1 MNEALYY
8 KDIRCTLAGASEESI
23 SVYPRF
29 KDVTIDYER
38 EQGEIFYRKNFNGEV
53 TFVGA
58 DYDLIANAP
67 YATRFVLRITRW
79 YPDGTTKQLSLSEF
93 YKTDCEFDMDKRI
106 ATVSPKEI
114 DRYQR
119 VLDALDKEYNIKDLL
134 PEMTDL
140 TIYKRPLIQIYVLGD
155 DVLQSYTAGT
165 TFEQDSGIMD
175 TEELAQYH
183 FMDNGLMVALHTVM
197 VQDPGGSSPNVAGVY
212 VGSGKVDY
220 NFQLHSIGDRYYY
233 VQFLPLSNHT
243 VRISIYDS
251 SGAELF
257 FGSGAEAAPSII
269 CEAVEGSGATGRV
282 QVFFVYYHLYARML
296 HNKAAEGYPLAEDD
310 VASSPNYTRVSG
322 INISDNMRWS
332 ARASNSPTEYGK
344 TAAGT
349 YYMPPYY
356 GPTTTF
362 YPVSITQWPDKA
374 RFGYYLSI
382 WFSYNSVITALDSQ
396 YRLAQVVSVAY
407 QMADVIKALIEANG
421 LGVTFDSTSDYS
433 LILFG
438 NTTTSNVLGGRSI
451 TPFLVA
457 KANIINGDYRKVY
470 PDPSITLGQIF
481 SMLKN
486 TMQIY
491 WYLDGSKIRLEH
503 RRYFDNGLSYSGA
516 PVVGY
521 DLTEM
526 MCPRSSRSWASG
538 RNQYKYDKDE
548 MPERYQFGWMD
559 TVTKPFSGYPIVVNS
574 DAVEGGLI
582 EEVTVDNFTSDIDYM
597 LTNPSGVS
605 EDGFAIIGAIL
616 SGGNYLTPI
625 VSQTTDNVA
634 YNIQNGLMSYIYLH
648 PIYWLDDMPA
658 ESLTINNAP
667 YMAHSVKRT
676 KRQEIDFPSDNY
688 EVDEYEL
695 IKTEMGEGQIDKL
708 SVSLTSGFIN
718 AEILHENDG

>member
-8 KDIRCTLAGASEESI
+8 KSIRCTLAGASEESV

-29 KDVTIDYER
+29 NDVTFDYER

-93 YKTDCEFDMDKRI
+93 YKTDCEFDMDKRNV
-106 ATVSPKEI
+106 TVSPKEI
-114 DRYQR
+114 DSYQR

-134 PEMTDL
+134 PEMTNL

-155 DVLQSYTAGT
+155 DVLQNYTAGT

-175 TEELAQYH
+175 ESELEQYH
-183 FMDNGLMVALHTVM
+183 FMDNGLMVALRAVM
-197 VQDPGGSSPNVAGVY
+197 GSDPEGSSPNVAGVY
-212 VGSGKVDY
+212 IGTGKVGS
-220 NFQLHSIGDRYYY
+220 NFRLDGFGDIDYY
-233 VQFLPLSNHT
+233 VRFFPEVNGIVQVTIHDTSGTRLFLGKGDETSE
-243 VRISIYDS
+243 SIW
-251 SGAELF
+251 
-257 FGSGAEAAPSII
+257 
-269 CEAVEGSGATGRV
+269 CNAVEGSGATGRV
-282 QVFFVYYHLYARML
+282 WVRFVYYRVYARML
-296 HNKAAEGYPLAEDD
+296 HNKAEEGNPLAEDD
-310 VASSPNYTRVSG
+310 VASNPNYKRVSG
-322 INISDNMRWS
+322 IDISNNMRWS
-332 ARASNSPTEYGK
+332 TRTSATPTEYGK
-344 TAAGT
+344 TAGGA
-349 YYMPPYY
+349 YYMPPY
-356 GPTTTF
+356 GPSVTF
-362 YPVSITQWPDKA
+362 YPVSITQWPDKSQYG
-374 RFGYYLSI
+374 FYFSI
-382 WFSYNSVITALDSQ
+382 WFAYDSVITALDSQ
-396 YRLAQVVSVAY
+396 YRVAQVVSVAY
-407 QMADVIKALIEANG
+407 TMTDVIKALIEANG

-470 PDPSITLGQIF
+470 PEPSITLGQIF

-503 RRYFDNGLSYSGA
+503 RRYFDNGLRYSGA

-521 DLTEM
+521 DLTKL

-538 RNQYKYDKDE
+538 RNQYKYDKKD

-582 EEVTVDNFTSDIDYM
+582 EEVTVENFTSDIDYM

-605 EDGFAIIGAIL
+605 EDGFAIIGAIR
-616 SGGNYLTPI
+616 SGSNYLTPI

-634 YNIQNGLMSYIYLH
+634 YNMQNGLMSYIYLH
-648 PIYWLDDMPA
+648 PVYWLDDMPA
-658 ESLTINNAP
+658 ESLTINNGP

-676 KRQEIDFPSDNY
+676 KRQEIDFPSNNY

-695 IKTEMGEGQIDKL
+695 IKTEMGNGQIDKL

>member
-8 KDIRCTLAGASEESI
+8 KDIRCTLAGATEESVY
-23 SVYPRF
+23 VYPRF
-29 KDVTIDYER
+29 NDVTFDYER
-38 EQGEIFYRKNFNGEV
+38 EQGEIFYRKTFNGQV

-67 YATRFVLRITRW
+67 YATRFMLRITRR

-106 ATVSPKEI
+106 VTVSPKEI
-114 DRYQR
+114 DKYQK

-134 PEMTDL
+134 PEMTNL

-165 TFEQDSGIMD
+165 TFEQDCGIMD
-175 TEELAQYH
+175 DSELEQYH
-183 FMDNGLMVALHTVM
+183 FQYNGLMVALRAVM
-197 VQDPGGSSPNVAGVY
+197 GSDPEGSSPNVAGLY
-212 VGSGKVDY
+212 VGNGKLGY
-220 NFQLHSIGDRYYY
+220 NFRLDGIDDTNYY
-233 VQFLPLSNHT
+233 VRFFPLSSGI
-243 VRISIYDS
+243 VRISIYNS
-251 SGAELF
+251 SDTELF
-257 FGSGAEAAPSII
+257 FGQGGEAALSIF

-282 QVFFVYYHLYARML
+282 HVSFVYYRVHARML
-296 HNKAAEGYPLAEDD
+296 HNKAEEGYPLAEDD
-310 VASSPNYTRVSG
+310 VTSNPNYTRVSS
-322 INISDNMRWS
+322 IDISDNMRWS
-332 ARASNSPTEYGK
+332 TRTSATPTEYGK
-344 TAAGT
+344 TAGGA
-349 YYMPPYY
+349 YYMPPY
-356 GPTTTF
+356 GPSVTF
-362 YPVSITQWPDKA
+362 YPVSITQWPDKSKY
-374 RFGYYLSI
+374 GYYLSL
-382 WFSYNSVITALDSQ
+382 WFAYDSVITALDSR

-407 QMADVIKALIEANG
+407 QMTDVIKALIEANG
-421 LGVTFDSTSDYS
+421 LGVTFDNTSEYST
-433 LILFG
+433 ILFS
-438 NTTTSNVLGGRSI
+438 NTTTFNVLGGRSI

-470 PDPSITLGQIF
+470 PEPSITLGQIF

-503 RRYFDNGLSYSGA
+503 RRYFDNGLRYSGA

-521 DLTEM
+521 DLTEL

-582 EEVTVDNFTSDIDYM
+582 EEVTVENFTSDIDYM

-616 SGGNYLTPI
+616 SGSNYLTPI
-625 VSQTTDNVA
+625 VSQTTDKVA
-634 YNIQNGLMSYIYLH
+634 YNMQNGLMSYIYLH

-695 IKTEMGEGQIDKL
+695 IKTEMGDGQIDKL

>member
-8 KDIRCTLAGASEESI
+8 KSIRCTLAGASEESV

-29 KDVTIDYER
+29 NDVTFDYER

-93 YKTDCEFDMDKRI
+93 YKTDCEFDMDKRNV
-106 ATVSPKEI
+106 TVSPKEI
-114 DRYQR
+114 DSYQR

-134 PEMTDL
+134 PEMTNL
-140 TIYKRPLIQIYVLGD
+140 TIYKRPLIQIYVQGD
-155 DVLQSYTAGT
+155 DVLQNYTAGT

-175 TEELAQYH
+175 ESELEQYH
-183 FMDNGLMVALHTVM
+183 FMDNGLMVALRAIM
-197 VQDPGGSSPNVAGVY
+197 GSDPEGSSPNVAGVY
-212 VGSGKVDY
+212 IGTGKVGS
-220 NFQLHSIGDRYYY
+220 NFRLDGFGDIDYY
-233 VQFLPLSNHT
+233 VRFFPEVNGIVQVTIHDTSGTRLFLGKGDETSK
-243 VRISIYDS
+243 SIWCNAD
-251 SGAELF
+251 E
-257 FGSGAEAAPSII
+257 E
-269 CEAVEGSGATGRV
+269 SGATGRV
-282 QVFFVYYHLYARML
+282 WVRFVYYRVYARML
-296 HNKAAEGYPLAEDD
+296 HNKAEEGYPLAEDD
-310 VASSPNYTRVSG
+310 VSSNPNYKRVSG
-322 INISDNMRWS
+322 IDISNNMRWS
-332 ARASNSPTEYGK
+332 TRTSATPTEYGK
-344 TAAGT
+344 TAGGA
-349 YYMPPYY
+349 YYMPPY
-356 GPTTTF
+356 GPSVTF
-362 YPVSITQWPDKA
+362 YPVSITQWPDKSHY
-374 RFGYYLSI
+374 GYYLSI
-382 WFSYNSVITALDSQ
+382 WFAYDSVITALDSH
-396 YRLAQVVSVAY
+396 YRVAQVVAVAY
-407 QMADVIKALIEANG
+407 QMTDVIKALIEANG

-521 DLTEM
+521 DLTEL

-582 EEVTVDNFTSDIDYM
+582 EEVTVENFTSDIDYM

-616 SGGNYLTPI
+616 SGSNYLTPI

-634 YNIQNGLMSYIYLH
+634 YSMQNGLMSYIYLH
-648 PIYWLDDMPA
+648 PVYWLDDMPA

-695 IKTEMGEGQIDKL
+695 IKTELGDGQIDKL
-708 SVSLTSGFIN
+708 SVSLTSGFVN

>member
-8 KDIRCTLAGASEESI
+8 NDVRCMLAGATEESVY
-23 SVYPRF
+23 VYPRF
-29 KDVTIDYER
+29 NDVTFDYER
-38 EQGEIFYRKNFNGEV
+38 EQGEIFYRKTFNGEV

-106 ATVSPKEI
+106 VTVSPKEI
-114 DRYQR
+114 DKYQK

-134 PEMTDL
+134 PEMTNL

-165 TFEQDSGIMD
+165 TFEQDCGIMD
-175 TEELAQYH
+175 DSELEQYH
-183 FMDNGLMVALHTVM
+183 FQDNGLMVALRAVM
-197 VQDPGGSSPNVAGVY
+197 GQGSSPNVAGLY
-212 VGSGKVDY
+212 LGTGKVEYDFRLDGIEDT
-220 NFQLHSIGDRYYY
+220 NY
-233 VQFLPLSNHT
+233 VRFLPLSNHT
-243 VRISIYDS
+243 VRISIYNRSDT
-251 SGAELF
+251 ELF
-257 FGSGAEAAPSII
+257 FGQGDEVAPYII

-282 QVFFVYYHLYARML
+282 QVFFVYYRVYARML
-296 HNKAAEGYPLAEDD
+296 HNKTEEGYPLAEDD
-310 VASSPNYTRVSG
+310 ITSNPNYTRVSS
-322 INISDNMRWS
+322 IDIIDNIRWS
-332 ARASNSPTEYGK
+332 ARLSTSPTEYGK
-344 TAAGT
+344 TAGGN

-356 GPTTTF
+356 GPSVTF
-362 YPVSITQWPDKA
+362 YPVSITQWPDKTQY
-374 RFGYYLSI
+374 GYYLSI
-382 WFSYNSVITALDSQ
+382 WFAYNSVITALDSQ

-407 QMADVIKALIEANG
+407 QMTDVIKALIEANG
-421 LGVTFDSTSDYS
+421 LGVTFDNTSDYS
-433 LILFG
+433 IILFS
-438 NTTTSNVLGGRSI
+438 NTTTLNVLGGRSI
-451 TPFLVA
+451 TPFLLA

-470 PDPSITLGQIF
+470 PEPSITLGQIF

-503 RRYFDNGLSYSGA
+503 RRYFDNGLRYSGT

-521 DLTEM
+521 DLTEL

-559 TVTKPFSGYPIVVNS
+559 TVTRPFSGYPIVVNS

-582 EEVTVDNFTSDIDYM
+582 EEVTVENFTSDIDYM

-616 SGGNYLTPI
+616 NGSNYLTPI

-634 YNIQNGLMSYIYLH
+634 YSMQNGLMSYIYLH

-658 ESLTINNAP
+658 ESLTINNEP

-676 KRQEIDFPSDNY
+676 RRQEIDFPSDNY

-695 IKTEMGEGQIDKL
+695 IKTEMGDGQIDKL

>member
-8 KDIRCTLAGASEESI
+8 KSIRCTLAGASEESV

-29 KDVTIDYER
+29 NDVTFDYER

-93 YKTDCEFDMDKRI
+93 YKTDCEFDMDKRNV
-106 ATVSPKEI
+106 TVSPKEI
-114 DRYQR
+114 DSYQR

-134 PEMTDL
+134 PEMTNL
-140 TIYKRPLIQIYVLGD
+140 TIYKRPLIQIYVQGD
-155 DVLQSYTAGT
+155 DVLQNYTAGT

-175 TEELAQYH
+175 ESELEQYH
-183 FMDNGLMVALHTVM
+183 FMDNGLMVALRAIM
-197 VQDPGGSSPNVAGVY
+197 GSDPEGSSPNVAGVY
-212 VGSGKVDY
+212 IGTGKVGS
-220 NFQLHSIGDRYYY
+220 NFRLDGFGDIDYY
-233 VQFLPLSNHT
+233 VRFFPEVNGIVQVTIHDTSGTRLFLGKGDETSK
-243 VRISIYDS
+243 SIWCNAD
-251 SGAELF
+251 E
-257 FGSGAEAAPSII
+257 E
-269 CEAVEGSGATGRV
+269 SGATGRV
-282 QVFFVYYHLYARML
+282 WVRFVYYRVYARML
-296 HNKAAEGYPLAEDD
+296 HNKAEEGYPLAEDD
-310 VASSPNYTRVSG
+310 VSSNPNYKRVSG
-322 INISDNMRWS
+322 IDISNNMRWS
-332 ARASNSPTEYGK
+332 TRTSATPTEYGK
-344 TAAGT
+344 TAGGA
-349 YYMPPYY
+349 YYMPPY
-356 GPTTTF
+356 GPSVTF
-362 YPVSITQWPDKA
+362 YPVSITQWPDKSHY
-374 RFGYYLSI
+374 GYYLSI
-382 WFSYNSVITALDSQ
+382 WFAYDSVITALDSH
-396 YRLAQVVSVAY
+396 YRVAQVVSVAY
-407 QMADVIKALIEANG
+407 TMTDVIKALIEANG

-521 DLTEM
+521 DLTEL

-582 EEVTVDNFTSDIDYM
+582 EEVTVENFTSDIDYM

-616 SGGNYLTPI
+616 SGSNYLTPI

-634 YNIQNGLMSYIYLH
+634 YSMQNGLMSYIYLH
-648 PIYWLDDMPA
+648 PVYWLDDMPA

-695 IKTEMGEGQIDKL
+695 IKTELGDGQIDKL
-708 SVSLTSGFIN
+708 SVSLTSGFVN

>member
-8 KDIRCTLAGASEESI
+8 KDVRCTLAGATEESV

-29 KDVTIDYER
+29 NDVTFDYER
-38 EQGEIFYRKNFNGEV
+38 EQGEIFYRKTFNGEV

-58 DYDLIANAP
+58 DYDIIANAP

-79 YPDGTTKQLSLSEF
+79 YPDGATKQLSLSEF

-106 ATVSPKEI
+106 VTVSPKEI

-134 PEMTDL
+134 PEMTNL

-165 TFEQDSGIMD
+165 TFEQDCGIMD
-175 TEELAQYH
+175 DSELEQYH
-183 FMDNGLMVALHTVM
+183 FQYNGLTVALRAVM
-197 VQDPGGSSPNVAGVY
+197 GQGSSPNVAGLY
-212 VGSGKVDY
+212 VGAGKLGY
-220 NFQLHSIGDRYYY
+220 NFRLDGIDDTNYY
-233 VQFLPLSNHT
+233 VRFFPLSSGL
-243 VRISIYDS
+243 VQISIYNS
-251 SGAELF
+251 SGTELF
-257 FGSGAEAAPSII
+257 YGEGGDTAPYII
-269 CEAVEGSGATGRV
+269 CAAVEGSGATGRA
-282 QVFFVYYHLYARML
+282 QVFFVYYRVYARML
-296 HNKAAEGYPLAEDD
+296 HNKAEEGYPLAEDD
-310 VASSPNYTRVSG
+310 VTSNPNYTRVSG
-322 INISDNMRWS
+322 IDIIDNIRWS
-332 ARASNSPTEYGK
+332 ARTSTSPTEYGK
-344 TAAGT
+344 TPGGN
-349 YYMPPYY
+349 YYMPPY
-356 GPTTTF
+356 GPSVTF
-362 YPVSITQWPDKA
+362 YPLSITQWLDKSKY
-374 RFGYYLSI
+374 GYYLSI
-382 WFSYNSVITALDSQ
+382 WFAYDGVITALDSR

-407 QMADVIKALIEANG
+407 QMTDVIKALIEANG
-421 LGVTFDSTSDYS
+421 LGVTFDNTSDYS
-433 LILFG
+433 TILFS
-438 NTTTSNVLGGRSI
+438 NTTTFNVLGGRSI

-470 PDPSITLGQIF
+470 PEPSITLGQIF

-503 RRYFDNGLSYSGA
+503 RRYFDNGLRYSGA

-521 DLTEM
+521 DLTEL

-559 TVTKPFSGYPIVVNS
+559 TVTKLFSGYPIVVNS

-582 EEVTVDNFTSDIDYM
+582 EEVTVENFTSDIDYM

-616 SGGNYLTPI
+616 SGSNYLTPI
-625 VSQTTDNVA
+625 VSQRTYNAA
-634 YNIQNGLMSYIYLH
+634 YNMQNGLMSYVYLH

-658 ESLTINNAP
+658 ERLTINNEP

-676 KRQEIDFPSDNY
+676 KRQEIDFPSNNY

-695 IKTEMGEGQIDKL
+695 IKTEMGDGQIDKL

>member
-8 KDIRCTLAGASEESI
+8 KDVRCTLAGATEESV

-29 KDVTIDYER
+29 NDVTFDYER
-38 EQGEIFYRKNFNGEV
+38 EQGEIFYRKTFNGQV

-79 YPDGTTKQLSLSEF
+79 YPDGTTKQLSHSEF

-106 ATVSPKEI
+106 VTVSPKEI
-114 DRYQR
+114 DKYQK

-134 PEMTDL
+134 PEMTNL

-165 TFEQDSGIMD
+165 TFEQESGIMD
-175 TEELAQYH
+175 ESELEQHH
-183 FMDNGLMVALHTVM
+183 FMDNGLMVALRAVM
-197 VQDPGGSSPNVAGVY
+197 GSDPEGSSPNVTGIY
-212 VGSGKVDY
+212 VGIGKVAS
-220 NFQLHSIGDRYYY
+220 NFRLDGMDNTNYY
-233 VQFLPLSNHT
+233 VRFFPLSNGNLQVT
-243 VRISIYDS
+243 IFNTSGTKLFLGQGSSASESI
-251 SGAELF
+251 F
-257 FGSGAEAAPSII
+257 
-269 CEAVEGSGATGRV
+269 CNAVEGSGATGRV
-282 QVFFVYYHLYARML
+282 WVRFVYYRVYARML

-310 VASSPNYTRVSG
+310 VTSNPNYTRVSS
-322 INISDNMRWS
+322 IDIIDNIRWS
-332 ARASNSPTEYGK
+332 ARTSTSPTEYGK
-344 TAAGT
+344 TAGGT
-349 YYMPPYY
+349 YYMPPY
-356 GPTTTF
+356 GPSTTF
-362 YPVSITQWPDKA
+362 YPVSITQWPDKSHN
-374 RFGYYLSI
+374 GYYLSI
-382 WFSYNSVITALDSQ
+382 WFAYDSVITALNSQ
-396 YRLAQVVSVAY
+396 YRVAQVVSVAY
-407 QMADVIKALIEANG
+407 TMTDVIKALIEANG

-470 PDPSITLGQIF
+470 PDPTITLGQIF

-491 WYLDGSKIRLEH
+491 WYLDGAKIRLEH

-521 DLTEM
+521 DLTEL

-559 TVTKPFSGYPIVVNS
+559 TVTRPFSGYPIVVNS

-582 EEVTVDNFTSDIDYM
+582 EEVTVENFTSDIDYM

-616 SGGNYLTPI
+616 SGSNYLTPI

-634 YNIQNGLMSYIYLH
+634 YSMQNGLMSYIYLH

-658 ESLTINNAP
+658 ERLTINNEP

-676 KRQEIDFPSDNY
+676 KRQEVDFPSDNY

-695 IKTEMGEGQIDKL
+695 IKTEMGDGQIDKL

>member
-8 KDIRCTLAGASEESI
+8 KDIRCTLAGATEESV

-29 KDVTIDYER
+29 NDVTFDYER
-38 EQGEIFYRKNFNGEV
+38 EQGEIFYRKTFNGEV

-79 YPDGTTKQLSLSEF
+79 YPDGTTKQLSSSEF

-106 ATVSPKEI
+106 VTVSPKEI
-114 DRYQR
+114 DSYQR

-134 PEMTDL
+134 PEMTNL
-140 TIYKRPLIQIYVLGD
+140 TIYKRPLIQLYVLGD
-155 DVLQSYTAGT
+155 DVLQNYTAGT

-175 TEELAQYH
+175 ESELAQYH
-183 FMDNGLMVALHTVM
+183 FMDNGLMVALNAVM
-197 VQDPGGSSPNVAGVY
+197 VRDPGGSRPNVAGVY
-212 VGSGKVDY
+212 VGSGPDKS
-220 NFQLHSIGDRYYY
+220 NFRLDSLGNIDYY
-233 VQFLPLSNHT
+233 VRFYPEGNGNLQVTIHDASGTRLFLGQGYETS
-243 VRISIYDS
+243 
-251 SGAELF
+251 E
-257 FGSGAEAAPSII
+257 SII
-269 CEAVEGSGATGRV
+269 CNADEDSGATGRV
-282 QVFFVYYHLYARML
+282 QVFFAFYQIYARML
-296 HNKAAEGYPLAEDD
+296 HNNAEEGYPLAEDD
-310 VASSPNYTRVSG
+310 VASNPNYTRVSG
-322 INISDNMRWS
+322 INISNNMRWS
-332 ARASNSPTEYGK
+332 TRTSATPTEYGK
-344 TAAGT
+344 TAGGA
-349 YYMPPYY
+349 YYMPPY
-356 GPTTTF
+356 GPSVIF
-362 YPVSITQWPDKA
+362 YPVSITQWPDKTHY
-374 RFGYYLSI
+374 GYYFSI
-382 WFSYNSVITALDSQ
+382 WFAYDSVITALDSQ

-407 QMADVIKALIEANG
+407 TMTDVIKALIEANG

-438 NTTTSNVLGGRSI
+438 NTTTSNVLGGRGI
-451 TPFLVA
+451 TLFLVA

-470 PDPSITLGQIF
+470 PEPSITLGQIF

-491 WYLDGSKIRLEH
+491 WYLDGAKIRLEH
-503 RRYFDNGLSYSGA
+503 RRYFDNGLRYSGA

-521 DLTEM
+521 DLTEL

-538 RNQYKYDKDE
+538 RNQYKYDKKE

-582 EEVTVDNFTSDIDYM
+582 EEVTVENFTSDIDYM

-605 EDGFAIIGAIL
+605 EDGFAIIGAIR
-616 SGGNYLTPI
+616 SGSNYLTPI

-634 YNIQNGLMSYIYLH
+634 YSMQNGLMSYIYLH
-648 PIYWLDDMPA
+648 PVYWLDDMPA
-658 ESLTINNAP
+658 ESLTINNEP
-667 YMAHSVKRT
+667 NRAHSVKRT
-676 KRQEIDFPSDNY
+676 KRQEIDFPSNNY

-695 IKTEMGEGQIDKL
+695 IKTEMGNGQIDKL

>member
-8 KDIRCTLAGASEESI
+8 KDIRCTLAGATEESV

-29 KDVTIDYER
+29 NDVTFDYER
-38 EQGEIFYRKNFNGEV
+38 EQGEIFYRKTFNGEV

-79 YPDGTTKQLSLSEF
+79 YPDGTTKQLSNSEF

-106 ATVSPKEI
+106 VTVSPKEI

-134 PEMTDL
+134 PEMTNL

-165 TFEQDSGIMD
+165 TFEQDCGIMD
-175 TEELAQYH
+175 DSELEQYH
-183 FMDNGLMVALHTVM
+183 FQGNGLMVALRTVLL
-197 VQDPGGSSPNVAGVY
+197 PGSIPNVVGSY
-212 VGSGKVDY
+212 VGTGKVGY
-220 NFQLHSIGDRYYY
+220 NFRLDGIDNTNYY
-233 VQFLPLSNHT
+233 VRFFPLSNHT
-243 VRISIYDS
+243 VRISIYNS

-257 FGSGAEAAPSII
+257 YGSDRETAPYIV
-269 CEAVEGSGATGRV
+269 CAPVEGSGAIGRV
-282 QVFFVYYHLYARML
+282 QVSFVCYRVYARML
-296 HNKAAEGYPLAEDD
+296 HNKAEEGYPLAEDD
-310 VASSPNYTRVSG
+310 VTSNPNYTRVS
-322 INISDNMRWS
+322 NIDIIDNMRWS
-332 ARASNSPTEYGK
+332 ARTSTSPTEYGK
-344 TAAGT
+344 TAEGT
-349 YYMPPYY
+349 YYMPPY
-356 GPTTTF
+356 GPSVTF
-362 YPVSITQWPDKA
+362 YPVSITQWPDKSKY
-374 RFGYYLSI
+374 GYYLSI
-382 WFSYNSVITALDSQ
+382 WFAYDSVITALDSQ

-407 QMADVIKALIEANG
+407 QMTDVIKALIEANG

-433 LILFG
+433 FILFG

-470 PDPSITLGQIF
+470 PEPSITLGQIF

-521 DLTEM
+521 DLTEL

-582 EEVTVDNFTSDIDYM
+582 EEVTVENFTSDIDYM

-616 SGGNYLTPI
+616 SGSNYLTPI
-625 VSQTTDNVA
+625 VSQRTYKVA
-634 YNIQNGLMSYIYLH
+634 YSMQNGLMSYIYLH

-658 ESLTINNAP
+658 ESLTINNEP
-667 YMAHSVKRT
+667 YMAYSVKRT

-695 IKTEMGEGQIDKL
+695 IKTEMGDGQIDKL

>member
-8 KDIRCTLAGASEESI
+8 KSIRCTLAGASEESV

-29 KDVTIDYER
+29 NDVTFDYER

-106 ATVSPKEI
+106 VTVSPKEI

-134 PEMTDL
+134 PEMTNL
-140 TIYKRPLIQIYVLGD
+140 TIYKRPLIQIYVQGD

-175 TEELAQYH
+175 ESELEQYH
-183 FMDNGLMVALHTVM
+183 FMDNGLMVALRAVM
-197 VQDPGGSSPNVAGVY
+197 GSDPEGSSPNVAGIY
-212 VGSGKVDY
+212 VGTGKVGS
-220 NFQLHSIGDRYYY
+220 NFRLDGLGDIDYY
-233 VQFLPLSNHT
+233 VRFFPEVNGIVQVTIHDTSGTRLFLGKGDETSE
-243 VRISIYDS
+243 SIWCNAD
-251 SGAELF
+251 E
-257 FGSGAEAAPSII
+257 E
-269 CEAVEGSGATGRV
+269 SGATGRV
-282 QVFFVYYHLYARML
+282 WVRFVYYRVYARML
-296 HNKAAEGYPLAEDD
+296 HNKAEEGYPLAEDD
-310 VASSPNYTRVSG
+310 VSSNPNYKRVSG
-322 INISDNMRWS
+322 IDISNNMRWS
-332 ARASNSPTEYGK
+332 TRTSATPTEYGK
-344 TAAGT
+344 TAGGA
-349 YYMPPYY
+349 YYMPPY
-356 GPTTTF
+356 GPSVTF
-362 YPVSITQWPDKA
+362 YPVSITQWPDKSQYG
-374 RFGYYLSI
+374 FYFSI
-382 WFSYNSVITALDSQ
+382 WFAYDSVITALDSQ
-396 YRLAQVVSVAY
+396 YRVAQVVAVAY
-407 QMADVIKALIEANG
+407 QMTDVIKALIEANG

-438 NTTTSNVLGGRSI
+438 NTKTSNVLGGRSI

-470 PDPSITLGQIF
+470 PEPSITLGQIF

-503 RRYFDNGLSYSGA
+503 RRYFDNGLRYSGA
-516 PVVGY
+516 PAVGY
-521 DLTEM
+521 DLTEL
-526 MCPRSSRSWASG
+526 MCPRSFRSWASG
-538 RNQYKYDKDE
+538 RNQYKYDKSE

-582 EEVTVDNFTSDIDYM
+582 EEVTVENFTSDIDYM

-605 EDGFAIIGAIL
+605 EDGFAIIGAIR
-616 SGGNYLTPI
+616 SGSNYLTPI

-634 YNIQNGLMSYIYLH
+634 YSMQNGLMSYIYLH
-648 PIYWLDDMPA
+648 PVYWLDDMPA
-658 ESLTINNAP
+658 ESLTINNGP

-676 KRQEIDFPSDNY
+676 KRQEIDFPSNNY

-695 IKTEMGEGQIDKL
+695 IKTEMGNGQIDKL
-708 SVSLTSGFIN
+708 SVSLTSGFVN

>member
-8 KDIRCTLAGASEESI
+8 KSIRCTLAGASEESV

-29 KDVTIDYER
+29 NDVTFDYER

-93 YKTDCEFDMDKRI
+93 YKTDCEFDMDKRNV
-106 ATVSPKEI
+106 TVSPKEI
-114 DRYQR
+114 DSYQR

-134 PEMTDL
+134 PEMTNL
-140 TIYKRPLIQIYVLGD
+140 TIYKRPLIQIYVQGD
-155 DVLQSYTAGT
+155 DVLQNYTAGT

-175 TEELAQYH
+175 ESELEQYH
-183 FMDNGLMVALHTVM
+183 FMDNGLMVALRAVM
-197 VQDPGGSSPNVAGVY
+197 GSDPEGSSPNVAGVY
-212 VGSGKVDY
+212 IGTGKVGS
-220 NFQLHSIGDRYYY
+220 NFRLDGFGDIDYY
-233 VQFLPLSNHT
+233 VRFFPEVNGIVQVTIHDTSGTRLFLGKGDETSK
-243 VRISIYDS
+243 SIWCNAD
-251 SGAELF
+251 E
-257 FGSGAEAAPSII
+257 E
-269 CEAVEGSGATGRV
+269 SGATGRV
-282 QVFFVYYHLYARML
+282 WVRFVYYRVYARML
-296 HNKAAEGYPLAEDD
+296 HNKAEEGYPLAEDD
-310 VASSPNYTRVSG
+310 VSSNPNYKRVSG
-322 INISDNMRWS
+322 IDISNNMRWS
-332 ARASNSPTEYGK
+332 TRTSATPTEYGM
-344 TAAGT
+344 TAGGA
-349 YYMPPYY
+349 YYMPPY
-356 GPTTTF
+356 GPSVTF
-362 YPVSITQWPDKA
+362 YPVSITQWPDKSHY
-374 RFGYYLSI
+374 GYYLSI
-382 WFSYNSVITALDSQ
+382 WFAYDSVITALDSH
-396 YRLAQVVSVAY
+396 YRVAQVVSVAY
-407 QMADVIKALIEANG
+407 TMTDVIKALIEANG

-521 DLTEM
+521 DLTEL

-582 EEVTVDNFTSDIDYM
+582 EEVTVENFTSDIDYM

-616 SGGNYLTPI
+616 SGSNYLTPI

-634 YNIQNGLMSYIYLH
+634 YSMQNGLMSYIYLH
-648 PIYWLDDMPA
+648 PVYWLDDMPA

-695 IKTEMGEGQIDKL
+695 IKTELGDGQIDKL
-708 SVSLTSGFIN
+708 SVSLTSGFVN

>member
-8 KDIRCTLAGASEESI
+8 KSIRCTLAGAAEESV

-29 KDVTIDYER
+29 NDVTFDYER
-38 EQGEIFYRKNFNGEV
+38 EQGEIFYRKTFNGEV

-79 YPDGTTKQLSLSEF
+79 YPDGTTTQLSLSEF
-93 YKTDCEFDMDKRI
+93 YKTDCEFDMDKRNV
-106 ATVSPKEI
+106 TVSPKEI

-119 VLDALDKEYNIKDLL
+119 VLDALDKECNIKDLL
-134 PEMTDL
+134 PEMTNL

-175 TEELAQYH
+175 ESELEQYH
-183 FMDNGLMVALHTVM
+183 FMDNGLMVALRAVM
-197 VQDPGGSSPNVAGVY
+197 GSDPEGSSPNVAGVY
-212 VGSGKVDY
+212 VGTGKVGY
-220 NFQLHSIGDRYYY
+220 NFRLDGINNTNYY
-233 VQFLPLSNHT
+233 VQFFPLSNSA
-243 VRISIYDS
+243 VRISIYNS
-251 SGAELF
+251 SGTELF
-257 FGSGAEAAPSII
+257 YGEGGEAAPSIW
-269 CEAVEGSGATGRV
+269 CNAVEGSGATGRV
-282 QVFFVYYHLYARML
+282 WVRFVYYRVYARML
-296 HNKAAEGYPLAEDD
+296 HNKAEEGYPLAEDD
-310 VASSPNYTRVSG
+310 VSSNPNYKRVSG
-322 INISDNMRWS
+322 IDISNNMRWS
-332 ARASNSPTEYGK
+332 TRTSATPTEYGK
-344 TAAGT
+344 TAGGA
-349 YYMPPYY
+349 YYMPPY
-356 GPTTTF
+356 GPSVTF
-362 YPVSITQWPDKA
+362 YPVSITQWPDKSHYG
-374 RFGYYLSI
+374 FYLSI
-382 WFSYNSVITALDSQ
+382 WFAYNSVITALDSQ
-396 YRLAQVVSVAY
+396 YRVAQVVAVAY
-407 QMADVIKALIEANG
+407 QMTDVIKALIEANG

-470 PDPSITLGQIF
+470 PEPSITLGQIF

-503 RRYFDNGLSYSGA
+503 RRYFDNGLRYSGA
-516 PVVGY
+516 PAVGY
-521 DLTEM
+521 DLTEL
-526 MCPRSSRSWASG
+526 MCPRSFRSWASG
-538 RNQYKYDKDE
+538 RNQYKYDKKE

-559 TVTKPFSGYPIVVNS
+559 KVTKPFSGYPIVVNS

-582 EEVTVDNFTSDIDYM
+582 EEVTVENFTSDIDYM

-616 SGGNYLTPI
+616 SGSNYLTPI

-634 YNIQNGLMSYIYLH
+634 YNMQNGLMSYIYLH

-676 KRQEIDFPSDNY
+676 KRQEIDFPSNNY

-708 SVSLTSGFIN
+708 SVSLTSGFVN

>member
-8 KDIRCTLAGASEESI
+8 KDIRCTLAGATEESVY
-23 SVYPRF
+23 VYPRF
-29 KDVTIDYER
+29 NDVTFDYER
-38 EQGEIFYRKNFNGEV
+38 EQGEIFYRKTFNGQV

-67 YATRFVLRITRW
+67 YATRFMLRITRR

-106 ATVSPKEI
+106 VTVSPKEI
-114 DRYQR
+114 DKYQK

-134 PEMTDL
+134 PEMTNL

-165 TFEQDSGIMD
+165 TFEQDCGIMD
-175 TEELAQYH
+175 DSELEQYH
-183 FMDNGLMVALHTVM
+183 FQDNGLMVALRAVM
-197 VQDPGGSSPNVAGVY
+197 GSDPEGSSPNVAGLY
-212 VGSGKVDY
+212 VGNGKLGY
-220 NFQLHSIGDRYYY
+220 NFRLDGMDNTNYY
-233 VQFLPLSNHT
+233 VRFSPLSNST
-243 VRISIYDS
+243 VRISIYNS
-251 SGAELF
+251 SGTELF
-257 FGSGAEAAPSII
+257 YGSGGEAALSIF
-269 CEAVEGSGATGRV
+269 CNAVEGSGATGRV
-282 QVFFVYYHLYARML
+282 WVRFVYYRVYARML
-296 HNKAAEGYPLAEDD
+296 HNKAEEGYPLAEDD
-310 VASSPNYTRVSG
+310 VTSNPNYTRVST
-322 INISDNMRWS
+322 IDISDNMRWS
-332 ARASNSPTEYGK
+332 ARTSTSPTEYGK
-344 TAAGT
+344 TPGST
-349 YYMPPYY
+349 YYMPPY
-356 GPTTTF
+356 GPSVTF
-362 YPVSITQWPDKA
+362 YPVSITQWPDKTQY
-374 RFGYYLSI
+374 GYYLSI
-382 WFSYNSVITALDSQ
+382 WFAYDSVITALDSR

-407 QMADVIKALIEANG
+407 QMTDVIKALIEANG
-421 LGVTFDSTSDYS
+421 LGVTFDNTSEYST
-433 LILFG
+433 ILFS
-438 NTTTSNVLGGRSI
+438 NTTTFNVLGGRSI

-470 PDPSITLGQIF
+470 PEPSITLGQIF

-503 RRYFDNGLSYSGA
+503 RRYFDNGLSYSGT

-521 DLTEM
+521 DLTEL

-582 EEVTVDNFTSDIDYM
+582 EEVTVENFTSDIDYM

-616 SGGNYLTPI
+616 SGSNYLTPI
-625 VSQTTDNVA
+625 VSQTTDKVA
-634 YNIQNGLMSYIYLH
+634 YNMQNGLMSYIYLH

-695 IKTEMGEGQIDKL
+695 IKTEMGDGQIDKL

>member
-8 KDIRCTLAGASEESI
+8 KDVRCTLAGATEESVY
-23 SVYPRF
+23 VYPRF
-29 KDVTIDYER
+29 NDVTFDYER
-38 EQGEIFYRKNFNGEV
+38 EQGEIFYRKTFNGEV

-67 YATRFVLRITRW
+67 YATRFVLRIIHR
-79 YPDGTTKQLSLSEF
+79 YPDGATKQLSLSEF

-106 ATVSPKEI
+106 VTVSPKEI
-114 DRYQR
+114 DRYQK

-134 PEMTDL
+134 PEMTNL
-140 TIYKRPLIQIYVLGD
+140 TIYKRPLIQIYVQGD

-165 TFEQDSGIMD
+165 TFEQDCGIMD
-175 TEELAQYH
+175 DSELEQYH
-183 FMDNGLMVALHTVM
+183 FQYNGLTVALRAVM
-197 VQDPGGSSPNVAGVY
+197 GRGSSPNVAGLY
-212 VGSGKVDY
+212 VGTGKLGY
-220 NFQLHSIGDRYYY
+220 NFRLDGIDDTNYY
-233 VQFLPLSNHT
+233 VRFFPLSSGI
-243 VRISIYDS
+243 VRISIYNS
-251 SGAELF
+251 SDTELF
-257 FGSGAEAAPSII
+257 FGQGDEAAPSII

-282 QVFFVYYHLYARML
+282 QVFFVYYQVYARML
-296 HNKAAEGYPLAEDD
+296 HNKAEEGYPLAEDD
-310 VASSPNYTRVSG
+310 VASSPNYTRVSS
-322 INISDNMRWS
+322 IDIIDNIRWS
-332 ARASNSPTEYGK
+332 VRTSTSPTEYGK
-344 TAAGT
+344 TAGGT
-349 YYMPPYY
+349 YYMPPY
-356 GPTTTF
+356 GPSVTF
-362 YPVSITQWPDKA
+362 YPVSITQWSDKSKY
-374 RFGYYLSI
+374 GYYLSI
-382 WFSYNSVITALDSQ
+382 WFAYDSVITALDSQ

-407 QMADVIKALIEANG
+407 QMTDVIKALIEANG
-421 LGVTFDSTSDYS
+421 LGVTFDNTSDYS
-433 LILFG
+433 IILFG
-438 NTTTSNVLGGRSI
+438 NTTTLNVLGGRSM

-470 PDPSITLGQIF
+470 PEPSITLGQIF

-503 RRYFDNGLSYSGA
+503 RRYFDKGLSYSGA

-521 DLTEM
+521 DLTEL

-582 EEVTVDNFTSDIDYM
+582 EEVTVENFTSDIDYM

-616 SGGNYLTPI
+616 SGSNYLTPI

-634 YNIQNGLMSYIYLH
+634 YSMQNGLMSYIYLH

-658 ESLTINNAP
+658 ERLTINNEP

-676 KRQEIDFPSDNY
+676 KRQEIDFPSDYY

-695 IKTEMGEGQIDKL
+695 IKTEMGDGQIDKL

>member
-8 KDIRCTLAGASEESI
+8 KSIRCTLAGASEESV

-29 KDVTIDYER
+29 NDVTFDYER

-93 YKTDCEFDMDKRI
+93 YKTDCEFDMDKRNV
-106 ATVSPKEI
+106 TVSPKEI
-114 DRYQR
+114 DSYQR

-134 PEMTDL
+134 PEMTNL

-155 DVLQSYTAGT
+155 DVLQNYTAGT

-175 TEELAQYH
+175 ESELEQYH
-183 FMDNGLMVALHTVM
+183 FMDNGLMVALRAVM
-197 VQDPGGSSPNVAGVY
+197 GSDPEGSSPNVAGVY
-212 VGSGKVDY
+212 VGTGKVGS
-220 NFQLHSIGDRYYY
+220 NFRLDGFGDIDYY
-233 VQFLPLSNHT
+233 VRFFPEVNGIVQVTIHDTSGTRLFLGKGDETSE
-243 VRISIYDS
+243 SIWCNAD
-251 SGAELF
+251 E
-257 FGSGAEAAPSII
+257 E
-269 CEAVEGSGATGRV
+269 SGATGRV
-282 QVFFVYYHLYARML
+282 WVRFVYYRVYARML
-296 HNKAAEGYPLAEDD
+296 HNKAEEGYPLAEDD
-310 VASSPNYTRVSG
+310 VSSNPNYKRVSG
-322 INISDNMRWS
+322 IDISNNMRWS
-332 ARASNSPTEYGK
+332 TRTSATPTEYGK
-344 TAAGT
+344 TAGGA
-349 YYMPPYY
+349 YYMPPY
-356 GPTTTF
+356 GPSVTF
-362 YPVSITQWPDKA
+362 YPVSITQWPDKSQYG
-374 RFGYYLSI
+374 FYFSI
-382 WFSYNSVITALDSQ
+382 WFAYDSVITALDSQ
-396 YRLAQVVSVAY
+396 YRVAQVVSVAY
-407 QMADVIKALIEANG
+407 TMTDVIKALIEANG

-438 NTTTSNVLGGRSI
+438 NTKTSNVLGGRRI

-470 PDPSITLGQIF
+470 PEPSITLGQIF

-491 WYLDGSKIRLEH
+491 WYLDGAKIRLEH
-503 RRYFDNGLSYSGA
+503 RRYFDNGLRYSGA
-516 PVVGY
+516 PAVGY
-521 DLTEM
+521 DLTEL
-526 MCPRSSRSWASG
+526 MCPRSFRSWASG
-538 RNQYKYDKDE
+538 RNQYKYDKSE

-582 EEVTVDNFTSDIDYM
+582 EEVTVENFTSDIDYM

-616 SGGNYLTPI
+616 SGSNYLTPI

-634 YNIQNGLMSYIYLH
+634 YSMQNGLMSYIYLH
-648 PIYWLDDMPA
+648 PVYWLDDMPA

-676 KRQEIDFPSDNY
+676 KRQEIDFPSNNY

-695 IKTEMGEGQIDKL
+695 IKTEMGNGQIDKL

>member
-8 KDIRCTLAGASEESI
+8 KDIRCTLAGATEESV

-29 KDVTIDYER
+29 NDVTFDYER
-38 EQGEIFYRKNFNGEV
+38 EQGEIFYRKTFNGEV

-79 YPDGTTKQLSLSEF
+79 YPDGTTKQLSLSVF

-106 ATVSPKEI
+106 VTVSPKEI
-114 DRYQR
+114 DNYQK

-134 PEMTDL
+134 PEMTNL

-165 TFEQDSGIMD
+165 TFEQDCGIMD
-175 TEELAQYH
+175 DSELEQYH
-183 FMDNGLMVALHTVM
+183 FQDNGLMVALRAVM
-197 VQDPGGSSPNVAGVY
+197 SQGSSPNVAGLY
-212 VGSGKVDY
+212 VGTGKVGY
-220 NFQLHSIGDRYYY
+220 NFRLDGIDNTNFVR
-233 VQFLPLSNHT
+233 FIPLSSGD
-243 VRISIYDS
+243 VRISIYNS
-251 SGAELF
+251 SNTLLF
-257 FGSGAEAAPSII
+257 LGTGEETSESII
-269 CEAVEGSGATGRV
+269 CNAVATGGATGSA
-282 QVFFVYYHLYARML
+282 QVFFVYYQVYARML
-296 HNKAAEGYPLAEDD
+296 HNKAEEGYPLAEDD
-310 VASSPNYTRVSG
+310 VTSNPNYTRVSS
-322 INISDNMRWS
+322 IDISGNMRWS
-332 ARASNSPTEYGK
+332 TRTSISPTEYGK
-344 TAAGT
+344 TAGGT
-349 YYMPPYY
+349 YYMPPY
-356 GPTTTF
+356 GPSVTF
-362 YPVSITQWPDKA
+362 YPVSITQWSDKSK
-374 RFGYYLSI
+374 FGYYLSL
-382 WFSYNSVITALDSQ
+382 WFAYDSVIAALDSQ

-407 QMADVIKALIEANG
+407 QMTDVIKALIEANG
-421 LGVTFDSTSDYS
+421 LGVTFDNTSDYS
-433 LILFG
+433 TILFG
-438 NTTTSNVLGGRSI
+438 NTTTFNVLGGRSI

-470 PDPSITLGQIF
+470 PEPTITLGQIF

-491 WYLDGSKIRLEH
+491 WYLDGAKIRLEH
-503 RRYFDNGLSYSGA
+503 RRYFDNGLSYSGT

-521 DLTEM
+521 DLTEL

-559 TVTKPFSGYPIVVNS
+559 TVTKLFSGYPIVVNS

-582 EEVTVDNFTSDIDYM
+582 EEVTVENFTSDIDYM

-616 SGGNYLTPI
+616 SGSNYLTPI
-625 VSQTTDNVA
+625 VSQRTYKAA
-634 YNIQNGLMSYIYLH
+634 YSMQNGLMSYIYLH
-648 PIYWLDDMPA
+648 HFYWLDDMPA
-658 ESLTINNAP
+658 KSLTINNEP
-667 YMAHSVKRT
+667 YMAYSVKRT

-695 IKTEMGEGQIDKL
+695 IKTEMGDGQIDKL

>member
-8 KDIRCTLAGASEESI
+8 KDVRCTLAGATEESVY
-23 SVYPRF
+23 VYPRF
-29 KDVTIDYER
+29 NDVTFDYER
-38 EQGEIFYRKNFNGEV
+38 EQGEIFYRKTFNGQV

-79 YPDGTTKQLSLSEF
+79 YPDGTTKQLSSSEF

-106 ATVSPKEI
+106 VTVSPKEI
-114 DRYQR
+114 DKYQK

-134 PEMTDL
+134 PEMTNL

-155 DVLQSYTAGT
+155 DVLQNYTAGI
-165 TFEQDSGIMD
+165 TFEQNCDIMD
-175 TEELAQYH
+175 YSELEQYH
-183 FMDNGLMVALHTVM
+183 FYDNGMMVALRAVM
-197 VQDPGGSSPNVAGVY
+197 GQGSSPNVVGVY
-212 VGSGKVDY
+212 IGTGKIGT
-220 NFQLHSIGDRYYY
+220 NFRLGGIDNTNYY
-233 VQFLPLSNHT
+233 VQFLFGGGM
-243 VRISIYDS
+243 VQISIYNR
-251 SGAELF
+251 SGTELF
-257 FGSGAEAAPSII
+257 YGVGPQAASSII
-269 CEAVEGSGATGRV
+269 CKAVEGSGATGSA
-282 QVFFVYYHLYARML
+282 QVYFVYYRVYARML
-296 HNKAAEGYPLAEDD
+296 HNKTEKGYPLAEDD
-310 VASSPNYTRVSG
+310 ITSNPNYTRVSG
-322 INISDNMRWS
+322 IDISGNMLWS
-332 ARASNSPTEYGK
+332 ARTSTTPTEYGK
-344 TAAGT
+344 TAGGN
-349 YYMPPYY
+349 YYMPPY
-356 GPTTTF
+356 GPYVTF
-362 YPVSITQWPDKA
+362 YPVSITQWPDKTQY
-374 RFGYYLSI
+374 GYYLSL
-382 WFSYNSVITALDSQ
+382 WFAYDSVITALDSR

-407 QMADVIKALIEANG
+407 QMTDVIKALIEANG
-421 LGVTFDSTSDYS
+421 LGVTFDNTSDYS
-433 LILFG
+433 IILFS
-438 NTTTSNVLGGRSI
+438 NTTTLNVLGGRSI

-470 PDPSITLGQIF
+470 PEPSITLGQIF

-521 DLTEM
+521 DLTEL

-559 TVTKPFSGYPIVVNS
+559 TVTRPFSGYPIVVNS

-582 EEVTVDNFTSDIDYM
+582 EEVTVENFTSDIDYM

-616 SGGNYLTPI
+616 NGSNYLTPI

-634 YNIQNGLMSYIYLH
+634 YSMQNGLMSYIYLH

-658 ESLTINNAP
+658 ERLTINNEP

-688 EVDEYEL
+688 EVDEHEL
-695 IKTEMGEGQIDKL
+695 IKTELGDGQIDKL

>member
-8 KDIRCTLAGASEESI
+8 KDIRCMLAGATEESVY
-23 SVYPRF
+23 VYPRF
-29 KDVTIDYER
+29 NDVTFDYER
-38 EQGEIFYRKNFNGEV
+38 EQGEIFYRKTFNGQV

-79 YPDGTTKQLSLSEF
+79 YPDGTTKQLSHSEF

-106 ATVSPKEI
+106 VTVSPKEI

-134 PEMTDL
+134 PEMTNL

-165 TFEQDSGIMD
+165 TFEQDCGIMD
-175 TEELAQYH
+175 DSELEQYH
-183 FMDNGLMVALHTVM
+183 FQGNGLAVALRTVIL
-197 VQDPGGSSPNVAGVY
+197 PGSIPNV
-212 VGSGKVDY
+212 VGSYIGTGKVGY
-220 NFQLHSIGDRYYY
+220 NFRLDGIDNTNYY
-233 VQFLPLSNHT
+233 VQFSMGGGM
-243 VRISIYDS
+243 VQISIYNR

-257 FGSGAEAAPSII
+257 YGSDGETAPYIV
-269 CEAVEGSGATGRV
+269 CAPVEGSGATGRV
-282 QVFFVYYHLYARML
+282 QVSFVCYRVYARML
-296 HNKAAEGYPLAEDD
+296 HNKAEEGYPLAEDD
-310 VASSPNYTRVSG
+310 VTSNPNYTRVSS
-322 INISDNMRWS
+322 IDISDNMRWS
-332 ARASNSPTEYGK
+332 ARTSTSPTEYGK
-344 TAAGT
+344 TAGGT
-349 YYMPPYY
+349 YYMPPY
-356 GPTTTF
+356 GPSVTF
-362 YPVSITQWPDKA
+362 YPVSITQWPDKSKY
-374 RFGYYLSI
+374 GYYLSL
-382 WFSYNSVITALDSQ
+382 WFAYDSVITALDSQ

-407 QMADVIKALIEANG
+407 QMTDVIKALIEANG
-421 LGVTFDSTSDYS
+421 LGVTFDNTSDYS
-433 LILFG
+433 IILFG
-438 NTTTSNVLGGRSI
+438 NTTTLNVLGGRSM

-470 PDPSITLGQIF
+470 PEPSITLGQIF

-521 DLTEM
+521 DLTAL

-582 EEVTVDNFTSDIDYM
+582 EEVTVENFTSDIDYM

-616 SGGNYLTPI
+616 SGSNYLTPI

-634 YNIQNGLMSYIYLH
+634 YSMQNGLMSYIYLH

-658 ESLTINNAP
+658 ERLTINNEP
-667 YMAHSVKRT
+667 YMAYSVKRT
-676 KRQEIDFPSDNY
+676 KRQEIDFPSNNY

-695 IKTEMGEGQIDKL
+695 IKTELGDGQIDKL

>member
-8 KDIRCTLAGASEESI
+8 KDIRCTLAGAAEESV

-29 KDVTIDYER
+29 NDVTFDYER
-38 EQGEIFYRKNFNGEV
+38 EQGEIFYRKTFNGEV

-93 YKTDCEFDMDKRI
+93 YKTDCEFDMDKRNV
-106 ATVSPKEI
+106 TVSPKEI
-114 DRYQR
+114 DSYQR

-134 PEMTDL
+134 PEMTNL

-155 DVLQSYTAGT
+155 DVLQNYTAGT

-175 TEELAQYH
+175 ESELEQYH
-183 FMDNGLMVALHTVM
+183 FMDNGLMVALRAVM
-197 VQDPGGSSPNVAGVY
+197 GSDPEGSSPNVVGVY
-212 VGSGKVDY
+212 VGSGPDGS
-220 NFQLHSIGDRYYY
+220 NFRLDGLGDIDYY
-233 VQFLPLSNHT
+233 VRFFPEVNGIVQVTIHNTSGTRLFLGKGNETSE
-243 VRISIYDS
+243 SIW
-251 SGAELF
+251 
-257 FGSGAEAAPSII
+257 
-269 CEAVEGSGATGRV
+269 CNAVEGSGATGRV
-282 QVFFVYYHLYARML
+282 WVRFVYYRVYARML
-296 HNKAAEGYPLAEDD
+296 HNKAAEGHPLAEDD

-332 ARASNSPTEYGK
+332 ARTSKSPTEYGK
-344 TAAGT
+344 TAGGK
-349 YYMPPYY
+349 YYMPPYR
-356 GPTTTF
+356 PSVTF
-362 YPVSITQWPDKA
+362 YPVSITQWPDKSQY
-374 RFGYYLSI
+374 GYYLSI
-382 WFSYNSVITALDSQ
+382 WFAYDSVITALDSQ
-396 YRLAQVVSVAY
+396 YRVAQVVAVAY
-407 QMADVIKALIEANG
+407 KMTDVIKALIEANG

-470 PDPSITLGQIF
+470 PEPSITLGQIF

-503 RRYFDNGLSYSGA
+503 RRYFDNGLRYSGA

-521 DLTEM
+521 DLTELI
-526 MCPRSSRSWASG
+526 CPRSSRSWASG
-538 RNQYKYDKDE
+538 RNQYKYDKKD
-548 MPERYQFGWMD
+548 MPERYQYGWMD

-582 EEVTVDNFTSDIDYM
+582 EEVTVENFTSDIDYM

-605 EDGFAIIGAIL
+605 EDGFAIIGAIR
-616 SGGNYLTPI
+616 SGSNYLTPI

-634 YNIQNGLMSYIYLH
+634 YSMQNGLMSYIYLH
-648 PIYWLDDMPA
+648 PVYWLDDMPA
-658 ESLTINNAP
+658 ESLTINNGP
-667 YMAHSVKRT
+667 YRAHSVKRT
-676 KRQEIDFPSDNY
+676 KRQEIDFPSNNY

-695 IKTEMGEGQIDKL
+695 IKTEMGKGQIDKL

>member
-8 KDIRCTLAGASEESI
+8 KDVRCTLAGATEESVY
-23 SVYPRF
+23 VYPRF
-29 KDVTIDYER
+29 NDVTFDYER
-38 EQGEIFYRKNFNGEV
+38 EQGEIFYRKTFNGEV

-67 YATRFVLRITRW
+67 YATRFVLRIARW

-106 ATVSPKEI
+106 VTVSPSEI
-114 DRYQR
+114 DMYQG

-134 PEMTDL
+134 PEMTNL

-165 TFEQDSGIMD
+165 TFEQDCGIMD
-175 TEELAQYH
+175 DSELEQYH
-183 FMDNGLMVALHTVM
+183 FQDNGLIVSLKAVM
-197 VQDPGGSSPNVAGVY
+197 GRDPGGSSPDVAGVY
-212 VGSGKVDY
+212 AGSGKVGY
-220 NFQLHSIGDRYYY
+220 NFRLDGIDNTNYY
-233 VQFLPLSNHT
+233 VQFFPLDNGNVQVTIHDT
-243 VRISIYDS
+243 
-251 SGAELF
+251 SGTTLF
-257 FGSGAEAAPSII
+257 LGQGGEASESII
-269 CEAVEGSGATGRV
+269 CNAVEGSGATGSAQVSFTFYRV
-282 QVFFVYYHLYARML
+282 YARML
-296 HNKAAEGYPLAEDD
+296 HNMAEEGYPLAEDD
-310 VASSPNYTRVSG
+310 VTSNPNYTRVSG

-332 ARASNSPTEYGK
+332 ARTSTTPTEYGK
-344 TAAGT
+344 TAGGT
-349 YYMPPYY
+349 YYMPPY
-356 GPTTTF
+356 GPSVTF
-362 YPVSITQWPDKA
+362 YPVSITQWPDKTEG
-374 RFGYYLSI
+374 GYYLSI
-382 WFSYNSVITALDSQ
+382 WFAYDSVIAALDSQ
-396 YRLAQVVSVAY
+396 YRLTQVVSVAY
-407 QMADVIKALIEANG
+407 QMTDVIKALIEANG
-421 LGVTFDSTSDYS
+421 LGVTFDSTSEYS
-433 LILFG
+433 SILFG
-438 NTTTSNVLGGRSI
+438 NTMTSNVLGGRRI

-470 PDPSITLGQIF
+470 PEPSITLGQIF

-491 WYLDGSKIRLEH
+491 WYLDGAKIRLEH

-521 DLTEM
+521 DLTELI
-526 MCPRSSRSWASG
+526 CPRSSRSWASG
-538 RNQYKYDKDE
+538 RNQYKYDKGE

-582 EEVTVDNFTSDIDYM
+582 EEITVENFTSDIDYM

-616 SGGNYLTPI
+616 SGSNYLTPI

-634 YNIQNGLMSYIYLH
+634 YSMQNGLMSYIYLH

-688 EVDEYEL
+688 EVDEHEL
-695 IKTEMGEGQIDKL
+695 IKTELGDGQIDKL

>member
-8 KDIRCTLAGASEESI
+8 KDIRCTLVGATEESV

-29 KDVTIDYER
+29 NDVTFDYER

-106 ATVSPKEI
+106 VTVSPKEI
-114 DRYQR
+114 DSYQR

-134 PEMTDL
+134 PEMTNL
-140 TIYKRPLIQIYVLGD
+140 TIYKRPLIQIYVQGD

-175 TEELAQYH
+175 ESELEQYH
-183 FMDNGLMVALHTVM
+183 FMDNGLMVALRAVM
-197 VQDPGGSSPNVAGVY
+197 GSDPEGSSPNVAGVY
-212 VGSGKVDY
+212 VGSGKVGS
-220 NFQLHSIGDRYYY
+220 NFRLDGFGDIDYY
-233 VQFLPLSNHT
+233 VRFFPEVNGIVQVTIHDTSGTRLFLGKGDETSE
-243 VRISIYDS
+243 SIWCNAD
-251 SGAELF
+251 E
-257 FGSGAEAAPSII
+257 E
-269 CEAVEGSGATGRV
+269 SGATGRV
-282 QVFFVYYHLYARML
+282 WVRFVYYRVYARML
-296 HNKAAEGYPLAEDD
+296 HNKAEEGYPLAEDD
-310 VASSPNYTRVSG
+310 VSSNPNYKRVSG
-322 INISDNMRWS
+322 IDISNNMRWS
-332 ARASNSPTEYGK
+332 TRTSATPTEYGK
-344 TAAGT
+344 TAGGA
-349 YYMPPYY
+349 YYMPPY
-356 GPTTTF
+356 GPSVTF
-362 YPVSITQWPDKA
+362 YPVSITQWPDKSQYG
-374 RFGYYLSI
+374 FYFSI
-382 WFSYNSVITALDSQ
+382 WFAYDSVITALDSQ
-396 YRLAQVVSVAY
+396 YRVAQVVAVAY
-407 QMADVIKALIEANG
+407 QMTDVIKALIEANG

-438 NTTTSNVLGGRSI
+438 NTKTSNVLGGRSI

-470 PDPSITLGQIF
+470 PEPSITLGQIF

-491 WYLDGSKIRLEH
+491 WYLDGAKIRLEH
-503 RRYFDNGLSYSGA
+503 RRYFDNGLRYSGA
-516 PVVGY
+516 PAVGY
-521 DLTEM
+521 DLTEL
-526 MCPRSSRSWASG
+526 MCPRSFRSWASG
-538 RNQYKYDKDE
+538 RNQYKYDKSE

-582 EEVTVDNFTSDIDYM
+582 EEVTVENFTSDIDYM

-616 SGGNYLTPI
+616 SGSNYLTPI

-634 YNIQNGLMSYIYLH
+634 YSMQNGLMSYIYLH
-648 PIYWLDDMPA
+648 PVYWLDDMPA

-676 KRQEIDFPSDNY
+676 KRQEIDFPSNNY

>member
-8 KDIRCTLAGASEESI
+8 KDIRCTLAGATEESVTYTY
-23 SVYPRF
+23 VYPRF
-29 KDVTIDYER
+29 NEVTFDYER
-38 EQGEIFYRKNFNGEV
+38 EQGEIFYRKTFNGEV

-79 YPDGTTKQLSLSEF
+79 YPDGTTKQLSHSEF

-106 ATVSPKEI
+106 VTVSPKEI

-119 VLDALDKEYNIKDLL
+119 VLDALDKEYTIKDLL
-134 PEMTDL
+134 PEMTNL

-155 DVLQSYTAGT
+155 DVLQSYTAGI
-165 TFEQDSGIMD
+165 TFEQNCDIMD
-175 TEELAQYH
+175 YSELEQYH
-183 FMDNGLMVALHTVM
+183 FQDNGMIVALKAVID
-197 VQDPGGSSPNVAGVY
+197 QGSSPNVVGVY
-212 VGSGKVDY
+212 IGTGKVGT
-220 NFQLHSIGDRYYY
+220 NFRLGGIDNTNYY
-233 VQFLPLSNHT
+233 VQFLWGSGM
-243 VRISIYDS
+243 VQISIYNR
-251 SGAELF
+251 SGTELF
-257 FGSGAEAAPSII
+257 YGVGPAAASSIV
-269 CEAVEGSGATGRV
+269 CKAVEGSGATGSA
-282 QVFFVYYHLYARML
+282 QVYIVYYRVYARIL
-296 HNKAAEGYPLAEDD
+296 HNKAEEGYPLAEDD
-310 VASSPNYTRVSG
+310 ITSNPNYTRVSG
-322 INISDNMRWS
+322 LDISDNMRWS
-332 ARASNSPTEYGK
+332 ARTSTSPTEYGK
-344 TAAGT
+344 TAGGN
-349 YYMPPYY
+349 YYMPPYE
-356 GPTTTF
+356 PSVTF
-362 YPVSITQWPDKA
+362 YPVSITQWPDKTQY
-374 RFGYYLSI
+374 GYYLSI
-382 WFSYNSVITALDSQ
+382 WFAYDSVITALDSR
-396 YRLAQVVSVAY
+396 YRRAQVVSVAY
-407 QMADVIKALIEANG
+407 QMTDVIKALIEANG
-421 LGVTFDSTSDYS
+421 LDVTFDSTSEYS
-433 LILFG
+433 FILFG
-438 NTTTSNVLGGRSI
+438 NTTTSNVLGGRRI

-470 PDPSITLGQIF
+470 PEPNITLGQIF

-521 DLTEM
+521 DLTEL
-526 MCPRSSRSWASG
+526 MCPRSFRSWASG

-559 TVTKPFSGYPIVVNS
+559 MVAKPFSGYPIVVNS

-582 EEVTVDNFTSDIDYM
+582 EEVTVENFTSDIDYM

-616 SGGNYLTPI
+616 IGSNYFTPI
-625 VSQTTDNVA
+625 ISQTTDNRA
-634 YNIQNGLMSYIYLH
+634 YSLQNGLMSYIYLH

-658 ESLTINNAP
+658 ERLTINNEP

-695 IKTEMGEGQIDKL
+695 IKTEMGDGQIDKL
-708 SVSLTSGFIN
+708 SVSLTSGFIK

>member
-8 KDIRCTLAGASEESI
+8 KDIRCTLAGATEESVY
-23 SVYPRF
+23 VYPRF
-29 KDVTIDYER
+29 NDVTFDYER
-38 EQGEIFYRKNFNGEV
+38 EQGEIFYRKTFNGQV

-67 YATRFVLRITRW
+67 YATRFMLRITRR

-106 ATVSPKEI
+106 VTVSPKEI
-114 DRYQR
+114 DKYQK

-134 PEMTDL
+134 PEMTNL

-165 TFEQDSGIMD
+165 TFEQDCGIMD
-175 TEELAQYH
+175 DSELEQYH
-183 FMDNGLMVALHTVM
+183 FQDNGLMVALRAVM
-197 VQDPGGSSPNVAGVY
+197 GSDPEGSSPNVAGVY
-212 VGSGKVDY
+212 VGTGKVGY
-220 NFQLHSIGDRYYY
+220 NFRLDGMDNTNYY
-233 VQFLPLSNHT
+233 VRFFPLSNST
-243 VRISIYDS
+243 VRISIYNS
-251 SGAELF
+251 SGTELF
-257 FGSGAEAAPSII
+257 YGSGGEAASSIF
-269 CEAVEGSGATGRV
+269 CNAVEGSGATGRV
-282 QVFFVYYHLYARML
+282 WVRFVYYRVYARML
-296 HNKAAEGYPLAEDD
+296 HNKAEEGYPLAEDD
-310 VASSPNYTRVSG
+310 VTSNPNYTRVST
-322 INISDNMRWS
+322 IDISDNMRWS
-332 ARASNSPTEYGK
+332 ARTSTSPTEYGK
-344 TAAGT
+344 TPGST
-349 YYMPPYY
+349 YYMPPY
-356 GPTTTF
+356 GPSVTF
-362 YPVSITQWPDKA
+362 YPVSITQWPDKTQY
-374 RFGYYLSI
+374 GYYLSI
-382 WFSYNSVITALDSQ
+382 WFAYDSVITALDSR

-407 QMADVIKALIEANG
+407 QMTDVIKALIEANG
-421 LGVTFDSTSDYS
+421 LGVTFDNTSEYST
-433 LILFG
+433 ILFS
-438 NTTTSNVLGGRSI
+438 NTTTFNVLGGRSI

-470 PDPSITLGQIF
+470 PEPSITLGQIF

-503 RRYFDNGLSYSGA
+503 RRYFDNGLSYSGT

-521 DLTEM
+521 DLTEL

-582 EEVTVDNFTSDIDYM
+582 EEVTVENFTSDIDYM

-616 SGGNYLTPI
+616 SGSNYLTPI
-625 VSQTTDNVA
+625 VSQRTYKVA
-634 YNIQNGLMSYIYLH
+634 YNMQNGLMSYVYLH

-658 ESLTINNAP
+658 ERLTINNEP
-667 YMAHSVKRT
+667 YMAYSVKRT

-695 IKTEMGEGQIDKL
+695 IKTEMGDGQIDKL